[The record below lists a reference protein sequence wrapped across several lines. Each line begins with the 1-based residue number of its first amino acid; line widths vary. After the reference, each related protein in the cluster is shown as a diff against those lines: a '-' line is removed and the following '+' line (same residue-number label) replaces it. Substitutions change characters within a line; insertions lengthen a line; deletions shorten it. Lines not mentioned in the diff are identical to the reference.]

1 MTGLSPVVRAFF
13 YLQFTSLFNSLRQ
26 RLRRLRQPKYLFGAL
41 AGGAYL
47 YFFLVRQVLQ
57 GGPHGRHEPLGAL
70 PSEFSAQLVALA
82 ALLLLIVVVFAWL
95 IPSDRAA
102 LRFSEAEVAF
112 LFPAPLSRVTLIQF
126 SLLRSQLGI
135 FFSAFLVSLL
145 LRRGSTGGGA
155 LEHATGLWL
164 VLSTLKLHFLGA
176 SFARERMLE
185 FGVRP
190 ALRRSLMGLLVL
202 LVAAGCWWWLR
213 THVSLPRREDLQ
225 GAAALLN
232 YSASILD
239 APPLSWLLAPFK
251 LLAAPF
257 FAADIPALLRAMLP
271 ALGLLLVHYFW
282 VLRSCV
288 SFEEASIDL
297 ARRRA
302 ERLSAMR
309 DGKMRF
315 RNTPT
320 KARTAPFRLAA
331 HGFAPIAFLW
341 KGLIALG
348 PLWRLRTWLI
358 ACAIVIVG
366 SRWLAADPARAPLL
380 QITGGFAAVMA
391 GWLFLAAPMFM
402 QRGLRQTFEHL
413 DILKASPLHGWQ
425 IALGELLSPVVVV
438 AFVQWFLLLVA
449 VLSFDAKSDAVLLT
463 AVNIAVGAAGI
474 ALLAAPLIGLM
485 LCVPFAGLLYF
496 PAWTVA
502 SASNGGG
509 FEVIGQRMIFM
520 GGYLFTLVVALIPVV
535 VVAGLAFVITR
546 LIAAMPVALLVSA
559 LLAGVVLAVELAAVV
574 LWLGKRIDCLDVSQE
589 MR

>member
-13 YLQFTSLFNSLRQ
+13 YLQSTSLFNSLRQ
-26 RLRRLRQPKYLFGAL
+26 RLRRLRQPKYLFGAV

-47 YFFLVRQVLQ
+47 YFFLVRRVLQ
-57 GGPHGRHEPLGAL
+57 AGPVDRHGQLVTL
-70 PSEFSAQLVALA
+70 PPELAVQLVALA
-82 ALLLLIVVVFAWL
+82 ALLLLVVVVFSWL

-112 LFPAPLSRVTLIQF
+112 LFPAPLSRATLIQF

-145 LRRGSTGGGA
+145 LRRGSIGGGA
-155 LEHATGLWL
+155 LQHATGLWL

-190 ALRRSLMGLLVL
+190 ALRRALVSLLVL
-202 LVAAGCWWWLR
+202 IAALACWWWLR
-213 THVSLPRREDLQ
+213 THLSPPRREDLQ
-225 GAAALLN
+225 GMAAVLH

-251 LLAAPF
+251 LLAEPF
-257 FAADIPALLRAMLP
+257 FAADLPALLRALLP
-271 ALGLLLVHYFW
+271 ALLILLVHYFW
-282 VLRSCV
+282 VLRSSV

-315 RNTPT
+315 RSKPG

-358 ACAIVIVG
+358 ACAIAVVG

-380 QITGGFAAVMA
+380 QIAGGFAALMA
-391 GWLFLAAPMFM
+391 AWLFLAAPMFM
-402 QRGLRQTFEHL
+402 QRGLRQTLEYL
-413 DILKASPLHGWQ
+413 DILKASPLRGWQ
-425 IALGELLSPVVVV
+425 IALGELLSPMVVI
-438 AFVQWFLLLVA
+438 AFVEWFLLLVA

-463 AVNIAVGAAGI
+463 AVNVVVGALGI
-474 ALLAAPLIGLM
+474 ALLAAPLSGLM

-520 GGYLFTLVVALIPVV
+520 GGYLFTLVVALVPVV
-535 VVAGLAFVITR
+535 VIAGLAFVVTK
-546 LIAAMPVALLVSA
+546 LIAALPVALLVSA
-559 LLAGVVLAVELAAVV
+559 LFAGVVLAMELAFAVS
-574 LWLGKRIDCLDVSQE
+574 WLGRRIDHFDVSQE